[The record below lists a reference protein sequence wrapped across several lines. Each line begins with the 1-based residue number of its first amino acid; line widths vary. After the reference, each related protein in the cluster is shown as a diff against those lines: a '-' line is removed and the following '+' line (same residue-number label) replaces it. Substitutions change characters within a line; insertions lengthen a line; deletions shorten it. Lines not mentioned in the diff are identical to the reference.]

1 MVQPPWKTVRP
12 LVKNELPYDVMIPLW
27 GVYTKELKSGIYT
40 SIHDSIFYNSQK
52 KKKEKKQPKW
62 PLMGE

>member
-1 MVQPPWKTVRP
+1 MVQPPWKTVQQ

-52 KKKEKKQPKW
+52 KKKRKETTQ
-62 PLMGE
+62 MAING